1 MKFGRAPTTL
11 TMRSFIEFREC
22 VIHPSL
28 RPAHVAD
35 AIGKPAR
42 ALIPE
47 KTPLVPQVLDRP
59 TRDGFGLFRQAE
71 CEVRQDAGRA
81 AMRIER
87 IIPVVVIP
95 WRELRRPK
103 RPVPIFKPFTR

>member
-11 TMRSFIEFREC
+11 TMRSFIEFRER

-47 KTPLVPQVLDRP
+47 KTSLVPEV
-59 TRDGFGLFRQAE
+59 RDGPARDGVGLFRLAE
-71 CEVRQDAGRA
+71 RQVRQNAGRA
-81 AMRIER
+81 AMRVKR
-87 IIPVVVIP
+87 IIPVVVIT
-95 WRELRRPK
+95 WRKIFPPK
-103 RPVPIFKPFTR
+103 RPV